1 MLKEIRVELIV
12 TGWYKDHLVKIQTA
26 LAVLSRFLKK
36 KKKMKTSCYKVT
48 VQTLYCIPGEEK
60 PG

>member
-1 MLKEIRVELIV
+1 MVQGSPGLNPDCF
-12 TGWYKDHLVKIQTA
+12 GGVK
-26 LAVLSRFLKK
+26 SFSEK

-60 PG
+60 PGW